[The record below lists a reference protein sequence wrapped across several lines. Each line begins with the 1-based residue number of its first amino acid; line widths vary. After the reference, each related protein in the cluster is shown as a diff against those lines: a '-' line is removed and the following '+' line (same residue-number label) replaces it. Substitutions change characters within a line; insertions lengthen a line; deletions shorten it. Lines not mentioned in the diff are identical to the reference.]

1 MFISIFKRGMVA
13 EEDEEDG
20 DEVWVE
26 VLEEV
31 DGVEVLDEDIM
42 VVQEDIYSTIQP
54 ISKIIPHLMYTFI
67 RRRHPM

>member
-1 MFISIFKRGMVA
+1 MVA

-20 DEVWVE
+20 DEVWV
-26 VLEEV
+26 EV

-42 VVQEDIYSTIQP
+42 VVQEDAFSTIQP
-54 ISKIIPHLMYTFI
+54 ISKITPHLMYTFI

>member
-1 MFISIFKRGMVA
+1 MA
-13 EEDEEDG
+13 EEDEEVWEEEDG
-20 DEVWVE
+20 DEVWVWVEVLGGGE
-26 VLEEV
+26 VLE
-31 DGVEVLDEDIM
+31 EDIM